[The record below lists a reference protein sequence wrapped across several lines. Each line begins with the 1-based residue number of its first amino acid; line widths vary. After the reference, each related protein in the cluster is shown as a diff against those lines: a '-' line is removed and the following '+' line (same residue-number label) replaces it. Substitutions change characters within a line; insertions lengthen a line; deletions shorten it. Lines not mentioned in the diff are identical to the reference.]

1 LNFIQITNIFKMALD
16 LVTIILKRM
25 IVHNILGLTRFRMRI
40 AVGWDRILIPSN
52 HIILV
57 TGKDKNWD
65 SLAITVITHR
75 ISFTDDDASRN
86 SADQGNIASQ
96 KDTRMAS

>member
-1 LNFIQITNIFKMALD
+1 MALD
-16 LVTIILKRM
+16 LVTIILK
-25 IVHNILGLTRFRMRI
+25 RMRI